1 MALQILE
8 HNGTFYLQGNL
19 NATTSRA
26 FIIHLEHK
34 IETVKDVTV
43 NIDKLTE
50 IDANGV
56 AAFKTLFA
64 SALKQYKGFFV
75 TGNGCKDI
83 YEEFNYYQVA

>member
-8 HNGTFYLQGNL
+8 HNGTFHLQGNL
-19 NATTSRA
+19 NATTSRS
-26 FIIHLEHK
+26 FIIHLEHR

-43 NIDKLTE
+43 NIDKVTE
-50 IDANGV
+50 IDSNGV

-64 SALKQYKGFFV
+64 SALKQHKGFFV